1 MRNTENSWR
10 RSLLFAGLTLPLAVA
25 ILADLSSGPLRAFTV
40 LPYLFATLGCY
51 WTGSSRSLL
60 VISGGSL
67 MLLTLGTF
75 AKGSD
80 QILFYVNRATF
91 GATLLACAFI
101 THKAIQSRQN
111 LVQQSLSRVL
121 EDLDAGLAI
130 FGKKQTLIFANFAFT
145 NIISGLGSENIRNNG
160 PVEDKGMTFIQAIEQ
175 LSAEPLQWNR
185 SQLWL
190 AQRQSRELPSS
201 APLELRFS
209 DGRHFQLYVQDL
221 EMGKTMILHDI
232 SSLKSYQAQAIQ
244 ASKLALLGE
253 LSASLAHEISQPLG
267 AIELSTDNIALHLEQ
282 AQGGIKKAY
291 IAEKLERTRNAAQ
304 KARKVIDHLR
314 RFGRNAKEDPTPVD
328 LRDVLY
334 NATDLMRDQFTTANI
349 ELIIARSEHATFV
362 IGHPIQLEQVVVN
375 LLANAR
381 DAVAD
386 RLSDPRVSITLGVEG
401 DLVSV
406 SVADNGPGVPEAI
419 QRDIFDAFYTTKA
432 IGKGTGLGLSVS
444 RGIIADLEGDLTLS
458 SSEDGAIF
466 TITLPVS
473 DGVATAA

>member
-10 RSLLFAGLTLPLAVA
+10 KSLLFVGLALPPVVA

-51 WTGSSRSLL
+51 WTRSSRSLL
-60 VISGGSL
+60 VISSGSL
-67 MLLTLGTF
+67 VLLAIGTF

-101 THKAIQSRQN
+101 THRAIQSRQN
-111 LVQQSLSRVL
+111 LVQQSLAQVL

-130 FGKKQTLIFANFAFT
+130 FGKKQTLIFANTAFT
-145 NIISGLGSENIRNNG
+145 KILSNLNSEKSESKG
-160 PVEDKGMTFIQAIEQ
+160 HPEDTSMTFTHAIEQ
-175 LSAEPLQWNR
+175 LSSGPLQWKQ
-185 SQLWL
+185 SQQWL
-190 AQRQSRELPSS
+190 AQRQSPQLLDSN
-201 APLELRFS
+201 PLELRLS

-253 LSASLAHEISQPLG
+253 LSASFAHEISQPLG
-267 AIELSTDNIALHLEQ
+267 AVELITDNLVLHLEQ
-282 AQGGIKKAY
+282 TQEKVDKDHIVG
-291 IAEKLERTRNAAQ
+291 KLERTRSAAE
-304 KARKVIDHLR
+304 KARKIIDHLR
-314 RFGRNAKEDPTPVD
+314 RFGRNAKEDPTLVD

-334 NATDLMRDQFTTANI
+334 SAIDLMQDQFKNTNI
-349 ELIIARSEHATFV
+349 ELAIEQPEHATFV
-362 IGHPIQLEQVVVN
+362 MGHPIQLEQVFLN
-375 LLANAR
+375 LLSNAR
-381 DAVAD
+381 DAVTEHV
-386 RLSDPRVSITLGVEG
+386 SDPCVSVALALDG
-401 DLVSV
+401 DLVTASV
-406 SVADNGPGVPEAI
+406 TDNGPGVPEAI
-419 QRDIFDAFYTTKA
+419 QSDIFDAFYTTKA

-444 RGIIADLEGDLTLS
+444 RAIITDLGGELTLS
-458 SSEDGAIF
+458 SSENGATF

-473 DGVATAA
+473 DGIATTA

>member
-1 MRNTENSWR
+1 MQNTENSWR
-10 RSLLFAGLTLPLAVA
+10 KSLLIAGLMLPPLVA

-51 WTGSSRSLL
+51 WTGSSKSLL
-60 VISGGSL
+60 AISGGSL
-67 MLLTLGTF
+67 ILLTLGTF

-101 THKAIQSRQN
+101 THRAIQSRQN
-111 LVQQSLSRVL
+111 LVQQSLAQVL

-130 FGKKQTLIFANFAFT
+130 FGKKQTLIFSNTAFN
-145 NIISGLGSENIRNNG
+145 NILPEKDN
-160 PVEDKGMTFIQAIEQ
+160 DMTFIEAVER
-175 LSAEPLQWNR
+175 LSSEPLQRNQ

-190 AQRQSRELPSS
+190 AQRQSRDLPSS

-221 EMGKTMILHDI
+221 EMGQTMILHDI

-267 AIELSTDNIALHLEQ
+267 AIELTTDNIELHLEQ
-282 AQGGIKKAY
+282 AQGEVNKDYLAS
-291 IAEKLERTRNAAQ
+291 KLQRTRNAAQ
-304 KARKVIDHLR
+304 KARKIIDHLR

-328 LRDVLY
+328 LCGVLY
-334 NATDLMRDQFTTANI
+334 SAADLMQDQFKKSNI
-349 ELIIARSEHATFV
+349 GLVVSLPDQATFV
-362 IGHPIQLEQVVVN
+362 MGHPIQLEQVFLN

-386 RLSDPRVSITLGVEG
+386 HVSDPRVSVTLAVEG
-401 DLVSV
+401 DLVTV
-406 SVADNGPGVPEAI
+406 SVADNGPGVPDAI

-432 IGKGTGLGLSVS
+432 MGTGTGLGLSVS

-458 SSEDGAIF
+458 SSRDGAIF
-466 TITLPVS
+466 NITLPVS
-473 DGVATAA
+473 RGVATAA

>member
-1 MRNTENSWR
+1 MQNTENSWR
-10 RSLLFAGLTLPLAVA
+10 KSLLIAGLMLPPLVA

-51 WTGSSRSLL
+51 WTGSSKSLL
-60 VISGGSL
+60 AISGGSL
-67 MLLTLGTF
+67 ILLTLGTF

-101 THKAIQSRQN
+101 THRAIQSRQN
-111 LVQQSLSRVL
+111 LVQQSLAQVL

-130 FGKKQTLIFANFAFT
+130 FGKKQTLIFSNTAFN
-145 NIISGLGSENIRNNG
+145 NILPEKDN
-160 PVEDKGMTFIQAIEQ
+160 DMTFIEAVER
-175 LSAEPLQWNR
+175 LSSEPLQRNQ

-190 AQRQSRELPSS
+190 AQRQSSDLPSS

-221 EMGKTMILHDI
+221 EMGQTMILHDI

-267 AIELSTDNIALHLEQ
+267 AIELTTDNIELHLEQ
-282 AQGGIKKAY
+282 AQGEVNKDYLAG
-291 IAEKLERTRNAAQ
+291 KLQRTRNAAQ
-304 KARKVIDHLR
+304 KARKIIDHLR

-328 LRDVLY
+328 LCGVLY
-334 NATDLMRDQFTTANI
+334 SAADLMQDQFKKSNI
-349 ELIIARSEHATFV
+349 GLAVSLPDQTTFV
-362 IGHPIQLEQVVVN
+362 MGHPIQLEQVFLN

-381 DAVAD
+381 DAVAEHV
-386 RLSDPRVSITLGVEG
+386 SDPRVSVTLAVEG
-401 DLVSV
+401 DLVTV
-406 SVADNGPGVPEAI
+406 SVADNGPGVPDAI

-432 IGKGTGLGLSVS
+432 MGTGTGLGLSVS

-458 SSEDGAIF
+458 SSRDGAIF
-466 TITLPVS
+466 NITLPVS
-473 DGVATAA
+473 RGVATAA

>member
-1 MRNTENSWR
+1 MQNTENSWR
-10 RSLLFAGLTLPLAVA
+10 KSLLIAGLMLPPLVA

-51 WTGSSRSLL
+51 WTGSSKSLL
-60 VISGGSL
+60 AISGGSL
-67 MLLTLGTF
+67 ILLTLGTF

-101 THKAIQSRQN
+101 THRAIQSRQN
-111 LVQQSLSRVL
+111 LVQQSLAQVL

-130 FGKKQTLIFANFAFT
+130 FGKKETLIFSNTAFN
-145 NIISGLGSENIRNNG
+145 NILPKKDN
-160 PVEDKGMTFIQAIEQ
+160 DMTFIEAVER
-175 LSAEPLQWNR
+175 LSSEPLQRNQ

-190 AQRQSRELPSS
+190 AQRQSSDLPSS

-221 EMGKTMILHDI
+221 EMGQTMILHDI

-267 AIELSTDNIALHLEQ
+267 AIELTTDNIELHLEQ
-282 AQGGIKKAY
+282 AQGEVNKDYLAG
-291 IAEKLERTRNAAQ
+291 KLQRTRNAAQ
-304 KARKVIDHLR
+304 KARKIIDHLR

-328 LRDVLY
+328 LCGVLY
-334 NATDLMRDQFTTANI
+334 SAADLMQDQFKKSNI
-349 ELIIARSEHATFV
+349 GLAVSLPDQTTFV
-362 IGHPIQLEQVVVN
+362 MGHPIQLEQVFLN

-381 DAVAD
+381 DAVAEHV
-386 RLSDPRVSITLGVEG
+386 SDPRVSVTLAVEG
-401 DLVSV
+401 DLVTV
-406 SVADNGPGVPEAI
+406 SVADNGPGVPDAI

-432 IGKGTGLGLSVS
+432 MGTGTGLGLSVS

-458 SSEDGAIF
+458 SSRDGAIF
-466 TITLPVS
+466 NITLPVS
-473 DGVATAA
+473 RGVATAA

>member
-1 MRNTENSWR
+1 MQNTENSWR
-10 RSLLFAGLTLPLAVA
+10 KSLLIAGLMLPPLVA

-51 WTGSSRSLL
+51 WTGSSKSLL
-60 VISGGSL
+60 AISGGSL
-67 MLLTLGTF
+67 ILLTLGTF

-101 THKAIQSRQN
+101 THRAIQSRQN
-111 LVQQSLSRVL
+111 LVQQSLAQVL

-130 FGKKQTLIFANFAFT
+130 FGKKQTLIFSNTAF
-145 NIISGLGSENIRNNG
+145 NSILPEKDN
-160 PVEDKGMTFIQAIEQ
+160 DMTFIEAVER
-175 LSAEPLQWNR
+175 LSSEPLQRNQ

-190 AQRQSRELPSS
+190 AQRQSRDLPSS

-221 EMGKTMILHDI
+221 EMGQTMILHDI

-267 AIELSTDNIALHLEQ
+267 AIELTTDNIELHLEQ
-282 AQGGIKKAY
+282 AQGEVNKDYLAG
-291 IAEKLERTRNAAQ
+291 KLQRTRNAAQ
-304 KARKVIDHLR
+304 KARKIIDHLR

-328 LRDVLY
+328 LCGVLY
-334 NATDLMRDQFTTANI
+334 SAADLMQDQFKKSNI
-349 ELIIARSEHATFV
+349 GLAVSLPDQTTFV
-362 IGHPIQLEQVVVN
+362 MGHPIQLEQVFLN

-381 DAVAD
+381 DAVAEHV
-386 RLSDPRVSITLGVEG
+386 SDPRVSVTLAVEG
-401 DLVSV
+401 DLVTV
-406 SVADNGPGVPEAI
+406 SVADNGPGVPDAI

-432 IGKGTGLGLSVS
+432 MGTGTGLGLSVS

-458 SSEDGAIF
+458 SSRDGAIF
-466 TITLPVS
+466 NITLPVS
-473 DGVATAA
+473 RGVATAA

>member
-1 MRNTENSWR
+1 MQNTENSWR
-10 RSLLFAGLTLPLAVA
+10 KTVLIAGLMLPPLVA
-25 ILADLSSGPLRAFTV
+25 ILVDLSSGPLRAFTV

-51 WTGSSRSLL
+51 WTGSSKSLL
-60 VISGGSL
+60 AISGGSL
-67 MLLTLGTF
+67 ILLTLGTF

-101 THKAIQSRQN
+101 THRAIQSRQN
-111 LVQQSLSRVL
+111 LVQQSLAQVL

-130 FGKKQTLIFANFAFT
+130 FGKKQTLIFSNTAFN
-145 NIISGLGSENIRNNG
+145 NILPEKDN
-160 PVEDKGMTFIQAIEQ
+160 DMTFIEAVER
-175 LSAEPLQWNR
+175 LSSEPLQRNQ

-190 AQRQSRELPSS
+190 AQRQSSDLPSS

-221 EMGKTMILHDI
+221 EMGQTMILHDI

-267 AIELSTDNIALHLEQ
+267 AIELTTDNIELHLEQ
-282 AQGGIKKAY
+282 AQGEVNKDYLAG
-291 IAEKLERTRNAAQ
+291 KLQRTRNAAQ
-304 KARKVIDHLR
+304 KARKIIDHLR

-328 LRDVLY
+328 LCGVLY
-334 NATDLMRDQFTTANI
+334 SAADLMQDQFKKSNI
-349 ELIIARSEHATFV
+349 GLAVSLPDQTTFV
-362 IGHPIQLEQVVVN
+362 MGHPIQLEQVFLN

-381 DAVAD
+381 DAVAEHV
-386 RLSDPRVSITLGVEG
+386 SDPRVSVTLAVEG
-401 DLVSV
+401 DLVTV
-406 SVADNGPGVPEAI
+406 SVADNGPGVPDAI

-432 IGKGTGLGLSVS
+432 MGTGTGLGLSVS

-458 SSEDGAIF
+458 SSRDGAIF
-466 TITLPVS
+466 NITLPVS
-473 DGVATAA
+473 RGVATAA

>member
-1 MRNTENSWR
+1 MQNTENSWR
-10 RSLLFAGLTLPLAVA
+10 KSLLIAGLMLPPLVA

-51 WTGSSRSLL
+51 WTGSSKSLL
-60 VISGGSL
+60 AISGGSL
-67 MLLTLGTF
+67 ILLTLGTF

-80 QILFYVNRATF
+80 QILFYVNMATF

-101 THKAIQSRQN
+101 THRAIQSRQN
-111 LVQQSLSRVL
+111 LVQQSLAQVL

-130 FGKKQTLIFANFAFT
+130 FGKKQTLIFSNTAFN
-145 NIISGLGSENIRNNG
+145 NILPEKDN
-160 PVEDKGMTFIQAIEQ
+160 DMTFIEAVER
-175 LSAEPLQWNR
+175 LSSEPLQRNQ
-185 SQLWL
+185 SQLLL
-190 AQRQSRELPSS
+190 AQRQSRDLPSS

-221 EMGKTMILHDI
+221 EMGQTMILHDI

-267 AIELSTDNIALHLEQ
+267 AIELTTDNIELHLEQ
-282 AQGGIKKAY
+282 AQGEVNKDYLAG
-291 IAEKLERTRNAAQ
+291 KLQRTRNAAQ
-304 KARKVIDHLR
+304 KARKIIDHLR

-328 LRDVLY
+328 LCGVLY
-334 NATDLMRDQFTTANI
+334 SAADLMQDQFKKSNI
-349 ELIIARSEHATFV
+349 GLVVSLPDQATFV
-362 IGHPIQLEQVVVN
+362 MGHPIQLEQVFLN

-386 RLSDPRVSITLGVEG
+386 HVSDPRVSVTLAVEG
-401 DLVSV
+401 DLVTV
-406 SVADNGPGVPEAI
+406 SVADNGPGVPDAI

-432 IGKGTGLGLSVS
+432 IGTGTGLGLSVS

-458 SSEDGAIF
+458 SSRDGAIF
-466 TITLPVS
+466 NITLDRKSV
-473 DGVATAA
+473 V

>member
-1 MRNTENSWR
+1 MQNTENSWR
-10 RSLLFAGLTLPLAVA
+10 KSLLIAGLMLPPLVA

-51 WTGSSRSLL
+51 WTGSSKSLL
-60 VISGGSL
+60 AISGGSL
-67 MLLTLGTF
+67 ILLTLGTF

-101 THKAIQSRQN
+101 THRAIQSRQN
-111 LVQQSLSRVL
+111 LVQQSLAQVL

-130 FGKKQTLIFANFAFT
+130 FGKKQTLIFSNTAFN
-145 NIISGLGSENIRNNG
+145 NILPKKDN
-160 PVEDKGMTFIQAIEQ
+160 DMTFIEAVER
-175 LSAEPLQWNR
+175 LSSEPLQRNQ

-190 AQRQSRELPSS
+190 AQRQSSDLPSS
-201 APLELRFS
+201 APLELRYS

-221 EMGKTMILHDI
+221 EMGQTMILHDI

-267 AIELSTDNIALHLEQ
+267 AIELTTDNIELHLEQ
-282 AQGGIKKAY
+282 AQGEVNKDYLAG
-291 IAEKLERTRNAAQ
+291 KLQRTRNAAQ
-304 KARKVIDHLR
+304 KARKIIDHLR

-328 LRDVLY
+328 LCGVLY
-334 NATDLMRDQFTTANI
+334 SAADLMQDQFKKSNI
-349 ELIIARSEHATFV
+349 GLVVSLQERATFAM
-362 IGHPIQLEQVVVN
+362 GNPIQLEQVFLN

-381 DAVAD
+381 DAVAEHV
-386 RLSDPRVSITLGVEG
+386 SDPRVSVTLAVEG
-401 DLVSV
+401 DLVTV
-406 SVADNGPGVPEAI
+406 SVADNGPGVPDAI

-432 IGKGTGLGLSVS
+432 MGTGTGLGLSVS

-458 SSEDGAIF
+458 SSRDGAIF
-466 TITLPVS
+466 NITLPVS
-473 DGVATAA
+473 RGVATAA

>member
-1 MRNTENSWR
+1 MQNTENSWR
-10 RSLLFAGLTLPLAVA
+10 KSLLIAGLMLPPLVA

-51 WTGSSRSLL
+51 WTGSSKSLL
-60 VISGGSL
+60 AISGGSL
-67 MLLTLGTF
+67 ILLTLGTF

-101 THKAIQSRQN
+101 THRAIQSRQN
-111 LVQQSLSRVL
+111 LVQQSLAQVL

-130 FGKKQTLIFANFAFT
+130 FGKKQTLIFSNTAFN
-145 NIISGLGSENIRNNG
+145 NILPEKDN
-160 PVEDKGMTFIQAIEQ
+160 DMTFIEAVER
-175 LSAEPLQWNR
+175 LSSEPLQRNQ

-190 AQRQSRELPSS
+190 AQRQSSDLPSS

-221 EMGKTMILHDI
+221 EMGQTMILHDI

-267 AIELSTDNIALHLEQ
+267 AIELTTDNIELHLEQ
-282 AQGGIKKAY
+282 AQGEVNKDYLAG
-291 IAEKLERTRNAAQ
+291 KLQRTRNAAQ
-304 KARKVIDHLR
+304 KARKIIDHLR

-328 LRDVLY
+328 LCGVLY
-334 NATDLMRDQFTTANI
+334 SAADLMQDQFKKSNI
-349 ELIIARSEHATFV
+349 ELVVSLPDQTTFV
-362 IGHPIQLEQVVVN
+362 MGHPIQLEQVFLN

-381 DAVAD
+381 DAVAEHV
-386 RLSDPRVSITLGVEG
+386 SDPRVSVTLAVEG
-401 DLVSV
+401 DLVTV
-406 SVADNGPGVPEAI
+406 SVADNGPGVPDAI
-419 QRDIFDAFYTTKA
+419 ERDIFDAFYTTKA

-444 RGIIADLEGDLTLS
+444 RGIITDLEGDLTLS
-458 SSEDGAIF
+458 SSRDGAIF
-466 TITLPVS
+466 NITLPVS
-473 DGVATAA
+473 RGVATAA

>member
-1 MRNTENSWR
+1 MQNTENSWR
-10 RSLLFAGLTLPLAVA
+10 KSLLIAGLMLPPLVA

-51 WTGSSRSLL
+51 WTGSSKSLL
-60 VISGGSL
+60 AISGGSL
-67 MLLTLGTF
+67 ILLTLGTF

-101 THKAIQSRQN
+101 THRAIQSRQN
-111 LVQQSLSRVL
+111 LVQQSLAQVL

-130 FGKKQTLIFANFAFT
+130 FGKKQTLIFSNTAF
-145 NIISGLGSENIRNNG
+145 NSILPEKDN
-160 PVEDKGMTFIQAIEQ
+160 DMTFIEAVER
-175 LSAEPLQWNR
+175 LSSEPLQRNQ

-190 AQRQSRELPSS
+190 AQRQSRDLPSS

-221 EMGKTMILHDI
+221 EMGQTMILHDI

-267 AIELSTDNIALHLEQ
+267 AIELTTDNIELHLEQ
-282 AQGGIKKAY
+282 AQGEVNKDYLAG
-291 IAEKLERTRNAAQ
+291 KLQRTRNAAQ
-304 KARKVIDHLR
+304 KARKIIDHLR

-328 LRDVLY
+328 LCGVLY
-334 NATDLMRDQFTTANI
+334 SAADLMQDQFKKSNI
-349 ELIIARSEHATFV
+349 ELVVSLPDQTTFV
-362 IGHPIQLEQVVVN
+362 MGHPIQLEQVFLN

-381 DAVAD
+381 DAVAEHV
-386 RLSDPRVSITLGVEG
+386 SDPRVSVTLAVEG
-401 DLVSV
+401 DLVTV
-406 SVADNGPGVPEAI
+406 SVADNGPGVPDAI

-432 IGKGTGLGLSVS
+432 MGTGTGLGLSVS

-458 SSEDGAIF
+458 SSRDGAIF

-473 DGVATAA
+473 RGVATAA

>member
-1 MRNTENSWR
+1 MQNTENSWR
-10 RSLLFAGLTLPLAVA
+10 KSLLIAGLMLPPLVA

-51 WTGSSRSLL
+51 WTGSSKSLL
-60 VISGGSL
+60 AISGGSL
-67 MLLTLGTF
+67 ILLTLGTF

-101 THKAIQSRQN
+101 THRAIQSRQN
-111 LVQQSLSRVL
+111 LVQQSLAQVL
-121 EDLDAGLAI
+121 EDVDAGLAI
-130 FGKKQTLIFANFAFT
+130 FGKKQTLIFSNTAF
-145 NIISGLGSENIRNNG
+145 NSILPEKDN
-160 PVEDKGMTFIQAIEQ
+160 DMTFIEAVER
-175 LSAEPLQWNR
+175 LSSEPLQRNQ

-190 AQRQSRELPSS
+190 AQRQSRDLPSS

-221 EMGKTMILHDI
+221 EMGQTMILHDI

-267 AIELSTDNIALHLEQ
+267 AIELTTDNIELHLEQ
-282 AQGGIKKAY
+282 AQGEVNKDYLAG
-291 IAEKLERTRNAAQ
+291 KLQRTRNAAQ
-304 KARKVIDHLR
+304 KARKIIDHLR

-328 LRDVLY
+328 LCGVLY
-334 NATDLMRDQFTTANI
+334 SAADLMQDQFKKSNI
-349 ELIIARSEHATFV
+349 GLAVSLPDQTTFV
-362 IGHPIQLEQVVVN
+362 MGHPIQLEQVFLN

-386 RLSDPRVSITLGVEG
+386 HVSDPRVSVTLAVEG
-401 DLVSV
+401 DLVTV
-406 SVADNGPGVPEAI
+406 SVADNGPGVPDAI

-432 IGKGTGLGLSVS
+432 MGTGTGLGLSVS

-458 SSEDGAIF
+458 SSRDGAIF
-466 TITLPVS
+466 NITLPVS
-473 DGVATAA
+473 RGVATAA

>member
-1 MRNTENSWR
+1 MQNTENSWR
-10 RSLLFAGLTLPLAVA
+10 KSLLIAGLMLPPLVA

-51 WTGSSRSLL
+51 WTGSSKSLL
-60 VISGGSL
+60 AISGGSL
-67 MLLTLGTF
+67 ILLTLGTF

-101 THKAIQSRQN
+101 THRAIQSRQN
-111 LVQQSLSRVL
+111 LVQQSLAQVL

-130 FGKKQTLIFANFAFT
+130 FGKKQTLIFSNTAFN
-145 NIISGLGSENIRNNG
+145 NILPEKDN
-160 PVEDKGMTFIQAIEQ
+160 DMTFIEAVER
-175 LSAEPLQWNR
+175 LSSEPLQRNQ

-190 AQRQSRELPSS
+190 AQRQSRDLPSS

-221 EMGKTMILHDI
+221 EMGQTMILHDI

-267 AIELSTDNIALHLEQ
+267 AIELTTDNIELHLEQ
-282 AQGGIKKAY
+282 AQGEVNKDYLAG
-291 IAEKLERTRNAAQ
+291 KLQRTRNAAQ
-304 KARKVIDHLR
+304 KARKIIDHLR

-328 LRDVLY
+328 LCGVLY
-334 NATDLMRDQFTTANI
+334 SAADLMQDQFKKSNI
-349 ELIIARSEHATFV
+349 GLAVSLPDQTTFV
-362 IGHPIQLEQVVVN
+362 MGHPIQLEQVFLN

-386 RLSDPRVSITLGVEG
+386 DVSDPRVSVTLAVEG
-401 DLVSV
+401 DLVTV
-406 SVADNGPGVPEAI
+406 SVADNGPGVPDAI

-432 IGKGTGLGLSVS
+432 MGTGTGLGLSVS

-458 SSEDGAIF
+458 SSRDGAIF
-466 TITLPVS
+466 NITLPVS
-473 DGVATAA
+473 RGVATAA

>member
-1 MRNTENSWR
+1 MQNTENSWR
-10 RSLLFAGLTLPLAVA
+10 KSLLIAGLMLPPLVA

-51 WTGSSRSLL
+51 WTGSSKSLL
-60 VISGGSL
+60 AISGGSL
-67 MLLTLGTF
+67 ILLTLGTF

-101 THKAIQSRQN
+101 THRAIQSRQN
-111 LVQQSLSRVL
+111 LVQQSLAQVL

-130 FGKKQTLIFANFAFT
+130 FGKKQTLIFSNTAF
-145 NIISGLGSENIRNNG
+145 NSILPEKDN
-160 PVEDKGMTFIQAIEQ
+160 DMTFIEAVER
-175 LSAEPLQWNR
+175 LSSEPLQRNQ

-190 AQRQSRELPSS
+190 AQRQSRDLPSS

-221 EMGKTMILHDI
+221 EMGQTMILHDI

-267 AIELSTDNIALHLEQ
+267 AIELTTDNIELHLEQ
-282 AQGGIKKAY
+282 AQGEVNKDYLAS
-291 IAEKLERTRNAAQ
+291 KLQRTRNAAQ
-304 KARKVIDHLR
+304 KARKIIDHLR

-328 LRDVLY
+328 LCGVLY
-334 NATDLMRDQFTTANI
+334 SAADLMQDQFKKSNI
-349 ELIIARSEHATFV
+349 ELVVSLPDQTTFV
-362 IGHPIQLEQVVVN
+362 MGHPIQLEQVFLN

-381 DAVAD
+381 DAVAEHV
-386 RLSDPRVSITLGVEG
+386 SDPRVSVTLAVEG
-401 DLVSV
+401 DLVTV
-406 SVADNGPGVPEAI
+406 SVADNGPGVPDAI

-432 IGKGTGLGLSVS
+432 MGTGTGLGLSVS

-458 SSEDGAIF
+458 SSRDGAIF
-466 TITLPVS
+466 TVTLMLS
-473 DGVATAA
+473 RGVATAA

>member
-1 MRNTENSWR
+1 MQNTENSWR
-10 RSLLFAGLTLPLAVA
+10 KSLLIAGLMLPPLVA

-51 WTGSSRSLL
+51 WTGSSKSLL
-60 VISGGSL
+60 AISGGSL
-67 MLLTLGTF
+67 ILLTLGTF

-101 THKAIQSRQN
+101 THRAIQSRQN
-111 LVQQSLSRVL
+111 LVQQSLAQVL

-130 FGKKQTLIFANFAFT
+130 FGKKQTLIFSNTAF
-145 NIISGLGSENIRNNG
+145 NSILPEKDN
-160 PVEDKGMTFIQAIEQ
+160 DMTFIEAVER
-175 LSAEPLQWNR
+175 LSSEPLQRNQ

-190 AQRQSRELPSS
+190 AQRQSSDLPSS

-221 EMGKTMILHDI
+221 EMGQTMILHDI

-267 AIELSTDNIALHLEQ
+267 AIELTTDNIELHLEQ
-282 AQGGIKKAY
+282 AQGEVNKDYLAG
-291 IAEKLERTRNAAQ
+291 KLQRTRNAAQ
-304 KARKVIDHLR
+304 KARKIIDHLR

-328 LRDVLY
+328 LCGVLY
-334 NATDLMRDQFTTANI
+334 SAADLMQDQFKKSNI
-349 ELIIARSEHATFV
+349 GLAVSLPDQTTFV
-362 IGHPIQLEQVVVN
+362 MGHPIQLEQVFLN

-386 RLSDPRVSITLGVEG
+386 HVSDPRVSVTLAVEG
-401 DLVSV
+401 DLVTV
-406 SVADNGPGVPEAI
+406 SVADNGPGVPDAI

-432 IGKGTGLGLSVS
+432 MGTGTGLGLSVS

-458 SSEDGAIF
+458 SSRDGAIF
-466 TITLPVS
+466 NITLPVS
-473 DGVATAA
+473 RGVATAA

>member
-1 MRNTENSWR
+1 MQNTENSWR
-10 RSLLFAGLTLPLAVA
+10 KSLLIAGLMLPPLVA

-51 WTGSSRSLL
+51 WTGSSKSLL
-60 VISGGSL
+60 AISGGSL
-67 MLLTLGTF
+67 ILLTLGTF

-101 THKAIQSRQN
+101 THRAIQSRQN
-111 LVQQSLSRVL
+111 LVQQSLAQVL

-130 FGKKQTLIFANFAFT
+130 FGKKQTLIFSNTAF
-145 NIISGLGSENIRNNG
+145 NSILPEKDN
-160 PVEDKGMTFIQAIEQ
+160 DMTFIEAVER
-175 LSAEPLQWNR
+175 LSSEPLQRNQ

-190 AQRQSRELPSS
+190 AQRQSSDLPSS

-221 EMGKTMILHDI
+221 EMGQTMILHDI

-267 AIELSTDNIALHLEQ
+267 AIELTTDNIELHLEQ
-282 AQGGIKKAY
+282 AQGEVNKDYLAG
-291 IAEKLERTRNAAQ
+291 KLQRTRNAAQ
-304 KARKVIDHLR
+304 KARKIIDHLR

-328 LRDVLY
+328 LCGVLY
-334 NATDLMRDQFTTANI
+334 SAADLMQDQFKKSNI
-349 ELIIARSEHATFV
+349 ELVVSLPDQTTFV
-362 IGHPIQLEQVVVN
+362 MGHPIQLEQVFLN

-381 DAVAD
+381 DAVAEHV
-386 RLSDPRVSITLGVEG
+386 SDPRVSVTLAVEG
-401 DLVSV
+401 DLVTV
-406 SVADNGPGVPEAI
+406 SVADNGPGVPDAI

-432 IGKGTGLGLSVS
+432 MGTGTGLGLSVS

-458 SSEDGAIF
+458 SSRDGAIF
-466 TITLPVS
+466 NITLPVS
-473 DGVATAA
+473 RGVATAA

>member
-1 MRNTENSWR
+1 MQNTENSWR
-10 RSLLFAGLTLPLAVA
+10 KSLLIAGLMLPPLVA

-51 WTGSSRSLL
+51 WTGSSKSLL
-60 VISGGSL
+60 AISGSSL
-67 MLLTLGTF
+67 ILLTLGTF

-101 THKAIQSRQN
+101 THRAIQSRQN
-111 LVQQSLSRVL
+111 LVQQSLAQVL

-130 FGKKQTLIFANFAFT
+130 FGKKETLIFSNTAFN
-145 NIISGLGSENIRNNG
+145 NILPKKDN
-160 PVEDKGMTFIQAIEQ
+160 DMTFIEAVER
-175 LSAEPLQWNR
+175 LSSEPLQRNQ

-190 AQRQSRELPSS
+190 AQRRSSDLPSS

-221 EMGKTMILHDI
+221 EMGQTMILHDI

-267 AIELSTDNIALHLEQ
+267 AIELTTDNIELHLEQ
-282 AQGGIKKAY
+282 AQGEVNKDYLAG
-291 IAEKLERTRNAAQ
+291 KLQRTRNAAQ
-304 KARKVIDHLR
+304 KARKIIDHLR

-328 LRDVLY
+328 LCGVLY
-334 NATDLMRDQFTTANI
+334 SAADLMQDQFKKSNV
-349 ELIIARSEHATFV
+349 ELVVSLPDQTTFV
-362 IGHPIQLEQVVVN
+362 MGHPIQLEQVFLN

-381 DAVAD
+381 DAVAEHV
-386 RLSDPRVSITLGVEG
+386 SDPRVSVTLAVEG

-406 SVADNGPGVPEAI
+406 SVADNGPGVPDAI
-419 QRDIFDAFYTTKA
+419 QQDIFDAFYTTKA
-432 IGKGTGLGLSVS
+432 MGTGTGLGLSVS

-458 SSEDGAIF
+458 SSRDGAIF
-466 TITLPVS
+466 NITLPVS
-473 DGVATAA
+473 RGVATAA

>member
-10 RSLLFAGLTLPLAVA
+10 KSLLLAGLTLPPVVA

-67 MLLTLGTF
+67 MLLILGTF

-80 QILFYVNRATF
+80 HILFYVNRATF

-101 THKAIQSRQN
+101 THRAIQSRQN
-111 LVQQSLSRVL
+111 LVQQSLAQVL

-130 FGKKQTLIFANFAFT
+130 FGKKRTLIFANTAFT
-145 NIISGLGSENIRNNG
+145 NILSDLNPEKSDSKGRA
-160 PVEDKGMTFIQAIEQ
+160 EDIGMTFTQAIEQ
-175 LSAEPLQWNR
+175 LSSEPLQWNQ
-185 SQLWL
+185 SQQWL
-190 AQRQSRELPSS
+190 AQRRSRELPDST
-201 APLELRFS
+201 PLELRLS
-209 DGRHFQLYVQDL
+209 DGRHFQLYVQAL

-267 AIELSTDNIALHLEQ
+267 AVELITDNIMLHLEQ
-282 AQGGIKKAY
+282 AEGNVNKDY
-291 IAEKLERTRNAAQ
+291 IVGKLERTRNAAG
-304 KARKVIDHLR
+304 KARKVVDHLR
-314 RFGRNAKEDPTPVD
+314 RFGRNAKENPTPVD

-334 NATDLMRDQFTTANI
+334 SAVDLMQDQYKNSNVELVI
-349 ELIIARSEHATFV
+349 EQPQHATYV
-362 IGHPIQLEQVVVN
+362 MGHPIKLEQVLLN
-375 LLANAR
+375 LLTNAR

-386 RLSDPRVSITLGVEG
+386 HVSDPRVSVTLAVQG

-406 SVADNGPGVPEAI
+406 SVADNGPGVPDAI

-432 IGKGTGLGLSVS
+432 MGTGTGLGLSVS

-458 SSEDGAIF
+458 SSRDGAIF
-466 TITLPVS
+466 NITLPVS
-473 DGVATAA
+473 RGVATAA

>member
-1 MRNTENSWR
+1 MQNTENSWR
-10 RSLLFAGLTLPLAVA
+10 KSLLIAGLMLPPLVA

-51 WTGSSRSLL
+51 WTGSSKSLL
-60 VISGGSL
+60 AISGGSL
-67 MLLTLGTF
+67 ILLTLGTF

-101 THKAIQSRQN
+101 THRAIQSRQN
-111 LVQQSLSRVL
+111 LVQQSLAQVL

-130 FGKKQTLIFANFAFT
+130 FGKKQTLIFSNTAF
-145 NIISGLGSENIRNNG
+145 NSILPEKDN
-160 PVEDKGMTFIQAIEQ
+160 DMTFIEAVER
-175 LSAEPLQWNR
+175 LSSEPLQRNQ

-190 AQRQSRELPSS
+190 AQRQSRDLPSS

-221 EMGKTMILHDI
+221 EMGQTMILHDI

-267 AIELSTDNIALHLEQ
+267 AIELTTDNIELHLEQ
-282 AQGGIKKAY
+282 AQGEVNKDYLAS
-291 IAEKLERTRNAAQ
+291 KLQRTRNAAQ
-304 KARKVIDHLR
+304 KARKIIDHLR

-328 LRDVLY
+328 LCGVLY
-334 NATDLMRDQFTTANI
+334 SAADLMQDQFKKSNI
-349 ELIIARSEHATFV
+349 GLAVSLPDQTTFV
-362 IGHPIQLEQVVVN
+362 MGHPIQLEQVFLN

-381 DAVAD
+381 DAVAEHV
-386 RLSDPRVSITLGVEG
+386 SDPRVSVTLAVEG
-401 DLVSV
+401 DLVTV
-406 SVADNGPGVPEAI
+406 SVADNGPGVPDAI

-432 IGKGTGLGLSVS
+432 MGTGTGLGLSVS

-458 SSEDGAIF
+458 SSRDGAIF
-466 TITLPVS
+466 NITLPVS
-473 DGVATAA
+473 RGVATAA

>member
-1 MRNTENSWR
+1 MQNTENSWR
-10 RSLLFAGLTLPLAVA
+10 KSLLIAGLMLPPLVA

-51 WTGSSRSLL
+51 WTGSSKSLL
-60 VISGGSL
+60 AISGGSL
-67 MLLTLGTF
+67 ILLTLGTF

-101 THKAIQSRQN
+101 THRAIQSRQN
-111 LVQQSLSRVL
+111 LVQQSLAQVL

-130 FGKKQTLIFANFAFT
+130 FGKKQTLIFSNTAFN
-145 NIISGLGSENIRNNG
+145 NIVFGVRSGKSKGNVSTKDNNI
-160 PVEDKGMTFIQAIEQ
+160 TFNEAVARM
-175 LSAEPLQWNR
+175 SSEPLQW
-185 SQLWL
+185 SQSQRWL
-190 AQRQSRELPSS
+190 AQRQSRDLPSS
-201 APLELRFS
+201 APLEFRFS

-221 EMGKTMILHDI
+221 EMGQTMILHDI

-267 AIELSTDNIALHLEQ
+267 AIELTTDNIELHLEQ
-282 AQGGIKKAY
+282 AQGEVNKDYLAG
-291 IAEKLERTRNAAQ
+291 KLQRTRNAAQ
-304 KARKVIDHLR
+304 KARKIIDHLR

-328 LRDVLY
+328 LCGVLY
-334 NATDLMRDQFTTANI
+334 SAADLMQDQFKKSNI
-349 ELIIARSEHATFV
+349 GLAVSLPDQTTFV
-362 IGHPIQLEQVVVN
+362 MGHPIQLEQVFLN

-381 DAVAD
+381 DAVAEHV
-386 RLSDPRVSITLGVEG
+386 SDPRVSVTLAVEG
-401 DLVSV
+401 DLVTV
-406 SVADNGPGVPEAI
+406 SVADNGPGVPDAI

-432 IGKGTGLGLSVS
+432 MGTGTGLGLSVS

-458 SSEDGAIF
+458 SSRDGAIF
-466 TITLPVS
+466 NITLPVS
-473 DGVATAA
+473 RGVATAA

>member
-1 MRNTENSWR
+1 MQNTENSWR
-10 RSLLFAGLTLPLAVA
+10 KSLLIAVLMLPPLVA

-51 WTGSSRSLL
+51 WTGSSKSLL
-60 VISGGSL
+60 AISGGSL
-67 MLLTLGTF
+67 ILLTLGTF

-101 THKAIQSRQN
+101 THRAIQSRQN
-111 LVQQSLSRVL
+111 LVQQSLAQVL

-130 FGKKQTLIFANFAFT
+130 FGKKQTLIFSNTAF
-145 NIISGLGSENIRNNG
+145 NSILPEKDN
-160 PVEDKGMTFIQAIEQ
+160 DMTFIEAVER
-175 LSAEPLQWNR
+175 LSSEPLQRNQ

-190 AQRQSRELPSS
+190 AQRQSRDLPSS

-221 EMGKTMILHDI
+221 EMGQTMILHDI

-267 AIELSTDNIALHLEQ
+267 AIELTTDNIELHLEQ
-282 AQGGIKKAY
+282 AQGEVNKDYLAS
-291 IAEKLERTRNAAQ
+291 KLQRTRNAAQ
-304 KARKVIDHLR
+304 KARKIIDHLR

-328 LRDVLY
+328 LCGVLY
-334 NATDLMRDQFTTANI
+334 SAADLMQDQFKKSNI
-349 ELIIARSEHATFV
+349 GLVVSLPDQATFV
-362 IGHPIQLEQVVVN
+362 MGHPIQLEQVFLN

-386 RLSDPRVSITLGVEG
+386 HVSYPRVSVTLAVEG
-401 DLVSV
+401 DLVTV
-406 SVADNGPGVPEAI
+406 SVADNGPGVPDAI

-432 IGKGTGLGLSVS
+432 MGTGTGLGLSVS

-458 SSEDGAIF
+458 SSRDGAIF
-466 TITLPVS
+466 TVTLMLS
-473 DGVATAA
+473 RGVATAA

>member
-1 MRNTENSWR
+1 
-10 RSLLFAGLTLPLAVA
+10 VA

-51 WTGSSRSLL
+51 WTGSSKSLL
-60 VISGGSL
+60 AISGGSL
-67 MLLTLGTF
+67 ILLTLGTF

-101 THKAIQSRQN
+101 THRAIQSRQN
-111 LVQQSLSRVL
+111 LVQQSLAQVL

-130 FGKKQTLIFANFAFT
+130 FGKKQTLIFSNTAFN
-145 NIISGLGSENIRNNG
+145 NILPEKDN
-160 PVEDKGMTFIQAIEQ
+160 DMTFIEAVER
-175 LSAEPLQWNR
+175 LSSEPLQRNQ

-190 AQRQSRELPSS
+190 AQRQSRDLPSS

-221 EMGKTMILHDI
+221 EMGQTMILHDI

-267 AIELSTDNIALHLEQ
+267 AIELTTDNIELHLEQ
-282 AQGGIKKAY
+282 AQGEVNKDYLAG
-291 IAEKLERTRNAAQ
+291 KLQRTRNAAQ
-304 KARKVIDHLR
+304 KARKIIDHLR

-328 LRDVLY
+328 LCGVLY
-334 NATDLMRDQFTTANI
+334 SAADLMQDQFKKSNI
-349 ELIIARSEHATFV
+349 GLAVSLPDQTTFV
-362 IGHPIQLEQVVVN
+362 MGHPIQLEQVFLN

-381 DAVAD
+381 DAVAEHV
-386 RLSDPRVSITLGVEG
+386 SDPRVSVTLAVEG
-401 DLVSV
+401 DLVTV
-406 SVADNGPGVPEAI
+406 SVADNGPGVPDAI

-432 IGKGTGLGLSVS
+432 MGTGTGLGLSVS

-458 SSEDGAIF
+458 SSRDGAIF
-466 TITLPVS
+466 NITLPVS
-473 DGVATAA
+473 RGVATAA

>member
-1 MRNTENSWR
+1 
-10 RSLLFAGLTLPLAVA
+10 LLA
-25 ILADLSSGPLRAFTV
+25 
-40 LPYLFATLGCY
+40 
-51 WTGSSRSLL
+51 
-60 VISGGSL
+60 ISGGSL
-67 MLLTLGTF
+67 ILLTLGTF

-101 THKAIQSRQN
+101 THRAIQSRQN
-111 LVQQSLSRVL
+111 LVQQSLAQVL

-130 FGKKQTLIFANFAFT
+130 FGKKQTLIFSNTAF
-145 NIISGLGSENIRNNG
+145 NSILPEKDN
-160 PVEDKGMTFIQAIEQ
+160 DMTFIEAVER
-175 LSAEPLQWNR
+175 LSSEPLQRNQ

-190 AQRQSRELPSS
+190 AQRQSRDLPSS

-221 EMGKTMILHDI
+221 EMGQTMILHDI

-267 AIELSTDNIALHLEQ
+267 AIELTTDNIELHLEQ
-282 AQGGIKKAY
+282 AQGEVNKDYLAS
-291 IAEKLERTRNAAQ
+291 KLQRTRNAAQ
-304 KARKVIDHLR
+304 KARKIIDHLR

-328 LRDVLY
+328 LCGVLY
-334 NATDLMRDQFTTANI
+334 SAADLMQDQFKKSNI
-349 ELIIARSEHATFV
+349 ELVVSLPDQTTFV
-362 IGHPIQLEQVVVN
+362 MGHPIQLEQVFLN

-381 DAVAD
+381 DAVAEHV
-386 RLSDPRVSITLGVEG
+386 SDPRVSVTLAVEG
-401 DLVSV
+401 DLVTV
-406 SVADNGPGVPEAI
+406 SVADNGPGVPDAI

-432 IGKGTGLGLSVS
+432 MGTGTGLGLSVS

-458 SSEDGAIF
+458 SSRDGAIF
-466 TITLPVS
+466 NITLPVS
-473 DGVATAA
+473 RGVATAA

>member
-1 MRNTENSWR
+1 MQNTENSWR
-10 RSLLFAGLTLPLAVA
+10 KSLLIAGLMLPPLVA

-51 WTGSSRSLL
+51 WTGSSKSLL
-60 VISGGSL
+60 AISGGSL
-67 MLLTLGTF
+67 ILLTLGTF

-101 THKAIQSRQN
+101 THRAIQSRQN
-111 LVQQSLSRVL
+111 LVQQSLAQVL

-130 FGKKQTLIFANFAFT
+130 FGKKQTLIFSNTAFN
-145 NIISGLGSENIRNNG
+145 NILPKKDN
-160 PVEDKGMTFIQAIEQ
+160 DMTFIEAVER
-175 LSAEPLQWNR
+175 LSSEPLQRNQ

-190 AQRQSRELPSS
+190 AQRQSRDLPSS

-221 EMGKTMILHDI
+221 EMGQTMILHDI

-267 AIELSTDNIALHLEQ
+267 AIELTTDNIELHLEQ
-282 AQGGIKKAY
+282 AQGEVNKDYLAS
-291 IAEKLERTRNAAQ
+291 KLQRTRNAAQ
-304 KARKVIDHLR
+304 KARKIIDHLR

-328 LRDVLY
+328 LCGVLY
-334 NATDLMRDQFTTANI
+334 SAADLMQDQFKKSNV
-349 ELIIARSEHATFV
+349 ELVVSLPDQTTFV
-362 IGHPIQLEQVVVN
+362 MGHPIQLEQVFLN

-381 DAVAD
+381 DAVAEHV
-386 RLSDPRVSITLGVEG
+386 SDPRVSVTLAVEG
-401 DLVSV
+401 DLVTV
-406 SVADNGPGVPEAI
+406 SVADNGPGVPDAI

-432 IGKGTGLGLSVS
+432 MGTGTGLGLSVS

-458 SSEDGAIF
+458 SSRDGAIF
-466 TITLPVS
+466 TVTLMLS
-473 DGVATAA
+473 RGVATAA

>member
-1 MRNTENSWR
+1 MQNTENSWR
-10 RSLLFAGLTLPLAVA
+10 KSLLIAGLMLPPLVA

-51 WTGSSRSLL
+51 WTGSSKSLL
-60 VISGGSL
+60 AISGGSL
-67 MLLTLGTF
+67 ILLTLGTF

-101 THKAIQSRQN
+101 THRAIQSRQN
-111 LVQQSLSRVL
+111 LVQQSLAQVL
-121 EDLDAGLAI
+121 EDVDAGLAI
-130 FGKKQTLIFANFAFT
+130 FGKKQTLIFSNTAF
-145 NIISGLGSENIRNNG
+145 NSILPEKDN
-160 PVEDKGMTFIQAIEQ
+160 DMTFIEAVER
-175 LSAEPLQWNR
+175 LSSEPLQRNQ

-190 AQRQSRELPSS
+190 AQRQSSDLPSS

-221 EMGKTMILHDI
+221 EMGQTMILHDI

-267 AIELSTDNIALHLEQ
+267 AIELTTDNIELHLEQ
-282 AQGGIKKAY
+282 AQGEVNKDYLAG
-291 IAEKLERTRNAAQ
+291 KLQRTRNAAQ
-304 KARKVIDHLR
+304 KARKIIDHLR

-328 LRDVLY
+328 LCGVLY
-334 NATDLMRDQFTTANI
+334 SAADLMQDQFKKSNI
-349 ELIIARSEHATFV
+349 GLAVSLPDQTTFV
-362 IGHPIQLEQVVVN
+362 MGHPIQLEQVFLN

-386 RLSDPRVSITLGVEG
+386 HVSDPRVSVTLAVEG
-401 DLVSV
+401 DLVTV
-406 SVADNGPGVPEAI
+406 SVADNGPGVPDAI

-432 IGKGTGLGLSVS
+432 MGTGTGLGLSVS

-458 SSEDGAIF
+458 SSLDGAIF
-466 TITLPVS
+466 NIALPVS
-473 DGVATAA
+473 RGVATAA

>member
-1 MRNTENSWR
+1 MQNTENSWR
-10 RSLLFAGLTLPLAVA
+10 RSLLIAGLMLPPLVA
-25 ILADLSSGPLRAFTV
+25 ILVDLSSGPLRAFTV

-51 WTGSSRSLL
+51 WTGSSKSLL
-60 VISGGSL
+60 AISGGSL
-67 MLLTLGTF
+67 ILLTLGTF

-101 THKAIQSRQN
+101 THRAIQSRQN
-111 LVQQSLSRVL
+111 LVQQSLAQVL
-121 EDLDAGLAI
+121 EDVDAGLAI
-130 FGKKQTLIFANFAFT
+130 FGKKQTLIFSNTAFN
-145 NIISGLGSENIRNNG
+145 NILPKKDN
-160 PVEDKGMTFIQAIEQ
+160 DMTFIEAVER
-175 LSAEPLQWNR
+175 LSSEPLQRNQ

-190 AQRQSRELPSS
+190 AQRQSRDLPSS

-221 EMGKTMILHDI
+221 EMGQTMILHDI

-267 AIELSTDNIALHLEQ
+267 AIELTTDNIELHLEQ
-282 AQGGIKKAY
+282 AQGEVNKDYLAG
-291 IAEKLERTRNAAQ
+291 KLQRTRNAAQ
-304 KARKVIDHLR
+304 KARKIIDHLR

-328 LRDVLY
+328 LCGVLY
-334 NATDLMRDQFTTANI
+334 SAADLMQDQFKKSNI
-349 ELIIARSEHATFV
+349 GLAVSLPDQTTFV
-362 IGHPIQLEQVVVN
+362 MGHPIQLEQVFLN

-381 DAVAD
+381 DAVAEHV
-386 RLSDPRVSITLGVEG
+386 SDPRVSVTLAVEG
-401 DLVSV
+401 DLVTV
-406 SVADNGPGVPEAI
+406 SVADNGPGVPDAI

-432 IGKGTGLGLSVS
+432 MGTGTGLGLSVS

-458 SSEDGAIF
+458 SSRDGAIF
-466 TITLPVS
+466 NITLPVS
-473 DGVATAA
+473 RGVATAA

>member
-1 MRNTENSWR
+1 MQNTENSWR
-10 RSLLFAGLTLPLAVA
+10 KSLLIAILMLPPLVA

-51 WTGSSRSLL
+51 WTGSSKSLL
-60 VISGGSL
+60 AISGGSL
-67 MLLTLGTF
+67 ILLTLGTF

-101 THKAIQSRQN
+101 THRAIQSRQN
-111 LVQQSLSRVL
+111 LVQQSLAQVL
-121 EDLDAGLAI
+121 EDVDAGLAI
-130 FGKKQTLIFANFAFT
+130 FGKKQTLIFSNTAF
-145 NIISGLGSENIRNNG
+145 NSILPEKDN
-160 PVEDKGMTFIQAIEQ
+160 DMTFIEAVER
-175 LSAEPLQWNR
+175 LSSEPLQRNQ

-190 AQRQSRELPSS
+190 AQRQSRDLPSS

-221 EMGKTMILHDI
+221 EMGQTMILHDI

-267 AIELSTDNIALHLEQ
+267 AIELTTDNIELHLEQ
-282 AQGGIKKAY
+282 AQGEVNKDYLAS
-291 IAEKLERTRNAAQ
+291 KLQRTRNAAQ
-304 KARKVIDHLR
+304 KARKIIDHLR

-328 LRDVLY
+328 LCGVLY
-334 NATDLMRDQFTTANI
+334 SAADLMQDQFKKSNI
-349 ELIIARSEHATFV
+349 GLVVSLPDQATFV
-362 IGHPIQLEQVVVN
+362 MGHPIQLEQVFLN

-381 DAVAD
+381 DAVAEHV
-386 RLSDPRVSITLGVEG
+386 SDPRVSVTLAVEG

-406 SVADNGPGVPEAI
+406 SVADNGPGVPDAI
-419 QRDIFDAFYTTKA
+419 QQDIFDAFYTTKA
-432 IGKGTGLGLSVS
+432 MGTGTGLGLSVS

-458 SSEDGAIF
+458 SSRDGAIF
-466 TITLPVS
+466 TVTLMLS
-473 DGVATAA
+473 RGVATAA

>member
-1 MRNTENSWR
+1 MQNTENSWR
-10 RSLLFAGLTLPLAVA
+10 KSLLIAGLMLPPLVA

-51 WTGSSRSLL
+51 WTGSSKSLL
-60 VISGGSL
+60 AISGGSL
-67 MLLTLGTF
+67 ILLTLGTF

-101 THKAIQSRQN
+101 THRAIQSRQN
-111 LVQQSLSRVL
+111 LVQQSLAQVL
-121 EDLDAGLAI
+121 EDVDAGLAI
-130 FGKKQTLIFANFAFT
+130 FGKKETLIFSNTAFN
-145 NIISGLGSENIRNNG
+145 NILPKKDN
-160 PVEDKGMTFIQAIEQ
+160 DMTFIEAVER
-175 LSAEPLQWNR
+175 LSSEPLQRNQ

-190 AQRQSRELPSS
+190 AQRQSRDLPSS

-221 EMGKTMILHDI
+221 EMGQTMILHDI

-267 AIELSTDNIALHLEQ
+267 AIELTTDNIELHLEQ
-282 AQGGIKKAY
+282 AQGEVNKDYLAS
-291 IAEKLERTRNAAQ
+291 KLQRTRNAAQ
-304 KARKVIDHLR
+304 KARKIIDHLR

-328 LRDVLY
+328 LCGVLY
-334 NATDLMRDQFTTANI
+334 SAADLMQDQFKKSNV
-349 ELIIARSEHATFV
+349 ELVVSLPDQTTFV
-362 IGHPIQLEQVVVN
+362 MGHPIQLEQVFLN

-381 DAVAD
+381 DAVAEHV
-386 RLSDPRVSITLGVEG
+386 SDPRVSVTLAVEG
-401 DLVSV
+401 DLVTV
-406 SVADNGPGVPEAI
+406 SVADNGPGVPDAI

-432 IGKGTGLGLSVS
+432 MGTGTGLGLSVS

-458 SSEDGAIF
+458 SSRDGAIF
-466 TITLPVS
+466 TVTLMLS
-473 DGVATAA
+473 RGVATAA

>member
-1 MRNTENSWR
+1 MQNTENSWR
-10 RSLLFAGLTLPLAVA
+10 KSLLIAGLMLPPLVA

-51 WTGSSRSLL
+51 WTGSSKSLL
-60 VISGGSL
+60 AISGGSL
-67 MLLTLGTF
+67 ILLTLGTF

-101 THKAIQSRQN
+101 THRAIQSRQN
-111 LVQQSLSRVL
+111 LVQQSLAQVL
-121 EDLDAGLAI
+121 EDVDAGLAI
-130 FGKKQTLIFANFAFT
+130 FGKKQTLIFSNTAF
-145 NIISGLGSENIRNNG
+145 NSILPEKDN
-160 PVEDKGMTFIQAIEQ
+160 DMTFIEAVER
-175 LSAEPLQWNR
+175 LSSEPLQRNQ

-190 AQRQSRELPSS
+190 AQRQSRDLPSS

-221 EMGKTMILHDI
+221 EMGQTMILHDI

-267 AIELSTDNIALHLEQ
+267 AIELTTDNIELHLEQ
-282 AQGGIKKAY
+282 AQGEVNKDYLAS
-291 IAEKLERTRNAAQ
+291 KLQRTRNAAQ
-304 KARKVIDHLR
+304 KARKIIDHLR

-328 LRDVLY
+328 LCGVLY
-334 NATDLMRDQFTTANI
+334 SAADLMQDQFKKSNI
-349 ELIIARSEHATFV
+349 GLVVSLPDQATFV
-362 IGHPIQLEQVVVN
+362 MGHPIQLEQVFLN

-386 RLSDPRVSITLGVEG
+386 HVSDPRVSVTLAVEG
-401 DLVSV
+401 DLVTV
-406 SVADNGPGVPEAI
+406 SVADNGPGVPDAI

-432 IGKGTGLGLSVS
+432 MGTGTGLGLSVS

-458 SSEDGAIF
+458 SSRDGAIF
-466 TITLPVS
+466 TVTLMLS
-473 DGVATAA
+473 RGVATAA

>member
-1 MRNTENSWR
+1 MQNTENSWR
-10 RSLLFAGLTLPLAVA
+10 KSLLIAGLMLPPLVA

-51 WTGSSRSLL
+51 WTGSSKSLL
-60 VISGGSL
+60 AISGGSL
-67 MLLTLGTF
+67 ILLTLGTF

-101 THKAIQSRQN
+101 THRAIQSRQN
-111 LVQQSLSRVL
+111 LVQQSLAQVL

-130 FGKKQTLIFANFAFT
+130 FGKKETLIFSNTAFN
-145 NIISGLGSENIRNNG
+145 NILPKKDN
-160 PVEDKGMTFIQAIEQ
+160 DMTFIEAVER
-175 LSAEPLQWNR
+175 LSSEPLQRNQ

-190 AQRQSRELPSS
+190 AQRQSRDLPSS

-221 EMGKTMILHDI
+221 EMGQTMILHDI

-267 AIELSTDNIALHLEQ
+267 AIELTTDNIELHLEQ
-282 AQGGIKKAY
+282 AQGEVNKDYLAS
-291 IAEKLERTRNAAQ
+291 KLQRTRNAAQ
-304 KARKVIDHLR
+304 KARKIIDHLR

-328 LRDVLY
+328 LCGVLY
-334 NATDLMRDQFTTANI
+334 SAADLMQDQFKKSNI
-349 ELIIARSEHATFV
+349 GLVVSLPDQATFV
-362 IGHPIQLEQVVVN
+362 MGHPIQLEQVFLN

-386 RLSDPRVSITLGVEG
+386 HVSDPRVSVTLAVEG
-401 DLVSV
+401 DLVTV
-406 SVADNGPGVPEAI
+406 SVADNGPGVPDAI

-432 IGKGTGLGLSVS
+432 MGTGTGLGLSVS

-458 SSEDGAIF
+458 SSRDGAIF
-466 TITLPVS
+466 NITLPVS
-473 DGVATAA
+473 RGVATAA